1 MAIDNG
7 ILKTVLGF
15 LGVKDIRAATDS
27 PQAKVNI
34 TFTRYGKLQEINLT
48 LEQVI
53 DALQDT
59 ESSSAEAPGSR
70 DQHQTGG

>member
-48 LEQVI
+48 LGEVM
-53 DALQDT
+53 AGLQDDG
-59 ESSSAEAPGSR
+59 SSSAEAPGSR